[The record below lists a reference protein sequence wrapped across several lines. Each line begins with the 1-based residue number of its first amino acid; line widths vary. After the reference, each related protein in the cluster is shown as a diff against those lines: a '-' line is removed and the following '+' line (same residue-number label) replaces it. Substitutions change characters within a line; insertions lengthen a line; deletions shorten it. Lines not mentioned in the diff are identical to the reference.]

1 MHVIM
6 SDIKRISISVL
17 IFKRLF
23 LGNERNQMESNVILL
38 RNWGER
44 FIIMHAFWMM
54 SIKILFCIS
63 CPFQDDQ
70 PS

>member
-6 SDIKRISISVL
+6 SDINRISISVL

-38 RNWGER
+38 RDWR
-44 FIIMHAFWMM
+44 
-54 SIKILFCIS
+54 
-63 CPFQDDQ
+63 
-70 PS
+70 